1 MPVEIVSLS
10 QLGDMFPVVDLQRN
24 YWGADAEAVVPA
36 HMLFSI
42 TTTGGHV
49 LAAQENGQSIGAVI
63 GLVGYADAPDVH
75 TQSQLY
81 IFSKRM
87 VVLPN
92 FRDEGLGYRLKMAQ
106 REVALARGIRQ
117 VVWTFDPLLSRN
129 AYLNLRKLGAQANLF
144 KQDAYG
150 GYTSGGLSSFGMS
163 DRLYLNWYLDVDEV
177 QARANHTFTPM
188 TLGNYLERG
197 YPLLN
202 LSTLNA
208 DGWLVP
214 PVNVLPEVA
223 PICLFE
229 IPSNYPEIE
238 KSDLGL
244 AYQWRVHVRQHLQ
257 RLMLAGYVVVDFVR
271 GTLKDVTRSLYVLES
286 R

>member
-1 MPVEIVSLS
+1 MPINIVSLS

-24 YWGADAEAVVPA
+24 YWGADAESVVPA

-49 LAAQENGQSIGAVI
+49 LAAQDHAQSIGAVI
-63 GLVGYADAPDVH
+63 GLVGYSDTPDPY
-75 TQSQLY
+75 TDSQLY

-92 FRDEGLGYRLKMAQ
+92 YRDEGLGYRLKMAQ
-106 REVALARGIRQ
+106 RDAALARGIRH
-117 VVWTFDPLLSRN
+117 VVWTFDPMLSRN
-129 AYLNLRKLGAQANLF
+129 AYLNLRKLGAQASLY

-150 GYTSGGLSSFGMS
+150 GYSSGGLSSFGMS
-163 DRLYLNWYLDVDEV
+163 DRLYLDWYLDTEPV
-177 QARANHTFTPM
+177 QARANQTYTPL
-188 TLGNYLERG
+188 TLEAYLEHG

-202 LSTLNA
+202 LATPNA
-208 DGWLVP
+208 EGWLVP
-214 PVNVLPEVA
+214 SVNVLPEVP

-238 KSDLGL
+238 QADMAL
-244 AYQWRVHVRQHLQ
+244 AYQWRIHVRQHLQ
-257 RLMLAGYVVVDFVR
+257 RLMLAGYIVKDFVR
-271 GTLKDVTRSLYVLES
+271 GTLKDVIRSFYILEK